1 MFRLIL
7 FVIFPLTLLS
17 MQWVLYSK
25 NVKFIKELKL
35 EHGKEKNLI
44 HFTRG
49 MFLYLIAAAFVTI
62 FLGFDSD
69 GVAAVKYMIFYP
81 LIVWVISSFVISIFF
96 IFRDLLLFLAKAL
109 FRIINVQKRSIS
121 KVELEERRKFLKAGS
136 LTSLGIVTLPLTTFS
151 YAAIAAKSE
160 PIIERIDLK
169 LNSLPDTLIGLK
181 IVQISDLHTNQFIG
195 QKDVERVAERVNR
208 EEPDIVLITGDFVSN
223 SPKYIPICAAGLK
236 DITAKYGLFGCLG
249 NHDYYTDPVGV
260 RNHMEAI
267 GINLLVNSSEI
278 LLIRKTKITIAG
290 IDDLWV
296 GKPDYDAT
304 LRDTD
309 ISSPIILMSHNPDA
323 FPTIA
328 GYDVDLT
335 LSGHTHG
342 GQIGLRLLGN
352 HYSFVNLVTP
362 FVMGEFSKGNSKLY
376 VNRGIGTVGPPLRL
390 NAPPEISVITLN
402 NKNN

>member
-7 FVIFPLTLLS
+7 FVIFPVTLLS
-17 MQWVLYSK
+17 LQWVLYAKS
-25 NVKFIKELKL
+25 VKFIRELKL
-35 EHGKEKNLI
+35 EVGKEKNLI
-44 HFTRG
+44 YFIRG
-49 MFLYLIAAAFVTI
+49 ISLYFIAAALVTI
-62 FLGFDSD
+62 ILRFDSD
-69 GVAAVKYMIFYP
+69 GVAAFKYLIFYP
-81 LIVWVISSFVISIFF
+81 LIVWVISSFVISLFF
-96 IFRDLLLFLAKAL
+96 IFRDILLVLARTL
-109 FRIINVQKRSIS
+109 FRIINIQKRSNS
-121 KVELEERRKFLKAGS
+121 KVGLVERRKFLKAGS

-151 YAAIAAKSE
+151 YAAIAAKSK
-160 PIIERIDLK
+160 PIIERVDLK
-169 LNSLPDTLIGLK
+169 LNSLPDSLVGLK

-195 QKDVERVAERVNR
+195 QEDVERVTELVNQ
-208 EEPDIVLITGDFVSN
+208 EEPDIVLITGDFISN

-236 DITAKYGLFGCLG
+236 DVSAKYGVFGCLG

-260 RNHMEAI
+260 RNQMEAI

-278 LLIRKTKITIAG
+278 LEIRETKITIAG

-309 ISSPIILMSHNPDA
+309 FSSPIILMSHNPDA

-342 GQIGLRLLGN
+342 GQIGLRLFGN

-402 NKNN
+402 NQNN